1 MADSSSGRTL
11 LSFWWIFCII
21 MMATYSGNLIAFL
34 TVTKDK
40 LPFTDLSGLV
50 AQDKYQWG
58 IQGGAIF
65 EQILKVK

>member
-1 MADSSSGRTL
+1 
-11 LSFWWIFCII
+11 

-50 AQDKYQWG
+50 AQDKYEWG
-58 IQGGAIF
+58 TQGGSVFEHIF
-65 EQILKVK
+65 KVKLKLCVNFILYQIVNKSIR